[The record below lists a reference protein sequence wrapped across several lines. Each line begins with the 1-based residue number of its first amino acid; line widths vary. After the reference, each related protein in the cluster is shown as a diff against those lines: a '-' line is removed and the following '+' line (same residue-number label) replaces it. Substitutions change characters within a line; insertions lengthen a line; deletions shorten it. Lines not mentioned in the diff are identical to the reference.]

1 MSTTSKASDGEPIG
15 SRPHM
20 PGYGLPS
27 HGEGLMPWSW
37 AEERLAKSHNY
48 WIGTTRPDGRPH
60 LMVIWGL
67 WLERVFYFSTGSES
81 RKALN
86 LSLNA
91 HCVIGTEQAE
101 QAVVLEGTAERV
113 TDVTL
118 LKSVLAI
125 YARKYDYDM
134 SSMEADILGLKE
146 PVYAVRPRVAFGLD
160 EKATLQNMTRWRF
173 RSE

>member
-1 MSTTSKASDGEPIG
+1 MNTSPKASDNAPIA

-27 HGEGLMPWSW
+27 HGEGLMPWNW
-37 AEERLAKSHNY
+37 ADERLTKSHNY

-67 WLERVFYFSTGSES
+67 WLERIFYFSTGSES

-86 LSLNA
+86 LNVNA

-101 QAVVLEGTAERV
+101 QAVVLEGTAEKV
-113 TDVTL
+113 TDVRL
-118 LKSVLAI
+118 LKSLLAL

-160 EKATLQNMTRWRF
+160 EKATLQNMTRWQF
-173 RSE
+173 KSE